1 MLFSHR
7 QPGQRAPISARR
19 VMTRSGGR
27 TEANRQAVAKAVLR
41 LLSEGR
47 LDFGAQEVAEISG
60 VHRTTIQRRWP
71 SHDALIAEA
80 MAEHTSH
87 LAVDLSGDWRAVV
100 RRMAFGLRD
109 FMSDPT
115 EAALSRY
122 LPASE
127 SPELLELVAR
137 QWNGLF
143 AALAEPLLE
152 AQRRGAIREDAD
164 VEMVVVGLA
173 STLSTLTTY
182 NRRAPSDATTERL
195 AKQAIRGLT
204 PIPAGRKDR

>member
-1 MLFSHR
+1 MGF
-7 QPGQRAPISARR
+7 RR

-27 TEANRQAVAKAVLR
+27 TEANRQAVAHAVLR

-47 LDFGAQEVAEISG
+47 LDFDAQEVAEISG

-80 MAEHTSH
+80 MAEHTSRF
-87 LAVDLSGDWRAVV
+87 AVDLKGDWRAVV
-100 RRMAFGLRD
+100 RRIAFGLRD

-115 EAALSRY
+115 EYALSRY

-127 SPELLELVAR
+127 SPELLEQVTR
-137 QWNGLF
+137 RWSELF
-143 AALAEPLLE
+143 AELAKPLLE
-152 AQRRGAIREDAD
+152 AQRGGSVREDAD
-164 VEMVVVGLA
+164 VEMVVISLA

-195 AKQAIRGLT
+195 AKQAIRGMK
-204 PIPAGRKDR
+204 PSGP

>member
-1 MLFSHR
+1 MSF
-7 QPGQRAPISARR
+7 RR

-27 TEANRQAVAKAVLR
+27 TEANRLAVAKAVLQ
-41 LLSEGR
+41 LLSQGR

-71 SHDALIAEA
+71 SHDALIVEA

-87 LAVDLSGDWRAVV
+87 LAIDFSGDWRGVV
-100 RRMAFGLRD
+100 RRIAFGLRD

-122 LPASE
+122 LPASQ

-137 QWNGLF
+137 QWNNLF
-143 AALAEPLLE
+143 ADLARPLLDV
-152 AQRRGAIREDAD
+152 QRRGAIREDAD
-164 VEMVVVGLA
+164 IEMIVIGLA

-182 NRRAPSDATTERL
+182 NRRVPSEATTERL
-195 AKQAIRGLT
+195 AKQAIRGMT
-204 PIPAGRKDR
+204 PEKPAASGAKAR